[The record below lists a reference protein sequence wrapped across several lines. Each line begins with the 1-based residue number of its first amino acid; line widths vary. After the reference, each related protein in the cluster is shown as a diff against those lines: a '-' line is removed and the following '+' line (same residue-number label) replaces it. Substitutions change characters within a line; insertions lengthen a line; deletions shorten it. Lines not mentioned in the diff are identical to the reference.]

1 MFSCLLKIL
10 FHFILNTDI
19 RGKDSV
25 PGITKKQWGTTL
37 CSKILK
43 VNGILVLHQMQEK
56 YFRMVKQSLINTFTP
71 KISLLILLTVY
82 HTILTMLVLIIWYQI
97 K

>member
-1 MFSCLLKIL
+1 M

-56 YFRMVKQSLINTFTP
+56 YFRMVKQSLINPFTP
-71 KISLLILLTVY
+71 TSDQERISPYNIN
-82 HTILTMLVLIIWYQI
+82 TISSRQVMRIEKNINYGIIG
-97 K
+97 